1 MTQTEKDADTNF
13 NDLTTVLN
21 PEDLRVISEAMPD
34 EDLIGDLAE
43 LFKVLGDPTR
53 AKILFALEK
62 GELCVGDIAILLNM
76 NQSAISHQL
85 RLLKRNRL
93 LRSRRDGKQVFY
105 FLHDDHVSLLFAAG
119 LEHVREIFPKF
130 DQNR

>member
-1 MTQTEKDADTNF
+1 MTQLADNPD
-13 NDLTTVLN
+13 NDMRDLTAVLD
-21 PEDLRVISEAMPD
+21 PKAVCAIGEAMPKD
-34 EDLIGDLAE
+34 DVIGDLAE

-62 GELCVGDIAILLNM
+62 GELCVGDIAILLDM

-93 LRSRRDGKQVFY
+93 LRSRRDGKQVY
-105 FLHDDHVSLLFAAG
+105 YTLHDDHVSQLFAAG
-119 LEHVREIFPKF
+119 LEHVSEIFS
-130 DQNR
+130 

>member
-1 MTQTEKDADTNF
+1 MTQSQKSDDMNV
-13 NDLTTVLN
+13 NDLSTVLD
-21 PEDLRVISEAMPD
+21 PVALRVISDVMPD

-62 GELCVGDIAILLNM
+62 GELCVGDIAVLLDM

-93 LRSRRDGKQVFY
+93 LRSRREGKQVFY
-105 FLHDDHVSLLFAAG
+105 SLHDDHVSLLFAAG
-119 LEHVREIFPKF
+119 LEHVREIFS
-130 DQNR
+130 